1 MFISYALRDIVTII
15 GLMLESDNLWS
26 EFEVRVLTRQFQDQ
40 STVVSPGVLLGIF
53 AGQQTQ

>member
-1 MFISYALRDIVTII
+1 MFISYALNIVTII

-26 EFEVRVLTRQFQDQ
+26 EFEVRVLTRKFQDQ
-40 STVVSPGVLLGIF
+40 STVENPGVLLCIF